1 MKCKYCGCKNEVVEL
16 DWIRDKLIMVEGFK
30 CKECKHINICKV
42 TDNALRID
50 LFKEFDMV
58 NEIKNLRYRIN
69 KHRNS
74 NDVNNR
80 TIQRVIE
87 LYENKLQ
94 DLLVEHDKVTR
105 KNRIRIQQ
113 MIVWYEEER
122 SKNGTEESILR
133 GIES

>member
-1 MKCKYCGCKNEVVEL
+1 MNCECCGCKNEVVEL
-16 DWIRDKLIMVEGFK
+16 DWIKDKLIRVEGFH
-30 CKECKHINICKV
+30 CKECGHINISLV
-42 TDNALRID
+42 SDNALRID

-74 NDVNNR
+74 GDVNTR
-80 TIQRVIE
+80 TTQRIIE

-94 DLLVEHDKVTR
+94 GLLVEHDKIAR

-113 MIVWYEEER
+113 MIVWYEQER
-122 SKNGTEESILR
+122 SMNGTEESILR
-133 GIES
+133 

>member
-1 MKCKYCGCKNEVVEL
+1 MSCKYCGCKNEVVEL
-16 DWIRDKLIMVEGFK
+16 DWIGDKLIMVEGFK
-30 CKECKHINICKV
+30 CKDCHQVNICKV

-74 NDVNNR
+74 SDVNSR
-80 TIQRVIE
+80 SVQRIIE

-94 DLLVEHDKVTR
+94 ELLVAHDKVAR

-122 SKNGTEESILR
+122 SKNGTKESIL
-133 GIES
+133 